1 MRRKHLI
8 LRQRPIQRAPQRTT
22 CERWACVACYVVN
35 SEACA
40 DAVAD
45 HPSADAGAD
54 GDDFAGTVGA
64 GDEVVARVA
73 GVSVVGDE
81 DVAVL

>member
-8 LRQRPIQRAPQRTT
+8 LRQRPIQRAPQRTARE
-22 CERWACVACYVVN
+22 CGASVARYVVDG
-35 SEACA
+35 EACA
-40 DAVAD
+40 DAVTD
-45 HPSADAGAD
+45 FPSCDAGAD

-73 GVSVVGDE
+73 GVGVVGDE